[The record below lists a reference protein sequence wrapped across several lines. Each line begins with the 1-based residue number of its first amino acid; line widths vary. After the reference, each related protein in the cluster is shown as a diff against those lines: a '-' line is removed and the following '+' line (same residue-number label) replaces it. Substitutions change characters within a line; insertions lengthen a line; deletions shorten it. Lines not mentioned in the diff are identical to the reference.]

1 MNFSLLNSFTVQL
14 HRRLVDEYICDA
26 SDVELSRR
34 GERESESITSNAHQ
48 PSNGHH
54 PVITWIYIWILH
66 LSKNSSFPPG
76 SHQISS
82 HSSLSFWASWI
93 ISSSHIMIMASTHRP
108 KFHAGC
114 FCSPDWMSSFI
125 THSMGLMANKRD
137 ERAHRHRWASYL
149 ITVSTATT
157 HHSLWYICSVC
168 LALTIFLLIEC
179 NSWHSIFT

>member
-1 MNFSLLNSFTVQL
+1 MNLSLLNSFTVQL
-14 HRRLVDEYICDA
+14 HRRLVDEHICDA

-34 GERESESITSNAHQ
+34 GERVWTYHIKCTSTRQRAPSCDHMNIYEFSIS
-48 PSNGHH
+48 P
-54 PVITWIYIWILH
+54 
-66 LSKNSSFPPG
+66 KNSSFPPG

-157 HHSLWYICSVC
+157 HHSLWFISSVC
-168 LALTIFLLIEC
+168 LALQIFHLIVC
-179 NSWHSIFT
+179 NSWRSMFT